1 MAPKW
6 QDLADRIAAEIRR
19 GDFAPGQHLP
29 HIRDLVAAG
38 EGSKATVHA
47 AYKAL
52 EAQGLVTSSR
62 GHGTIVRPHGPVRPI
77 HLVSKRVVLREFT
90 RDDVDDV
97 LAIIG
102 DDKVTAWLSFDSR
115 NRDQAIAMIE
125 GALERAH
132 QEPRTEYYLAV
143 TKQGDNRVIG
153 FARIGFAGVKA
164 GKLGY
169 AIAAQEWGRGY
180 ATDAARALTTFAFT
194 ELGLHR
200 ISAAIGPENAAS
212 IAMVEKL
219 GFTREGVLRD
229 HVFTNGSWRDSILYS
244 VLEHEWQA

>member
-6 QDLADRIAAEIRR
+6 QDLADRIAAEICR

-125 GALERAH
+125 GALERAQ

-169 AIAAQEWGRGY
+169 AIAAQERGRGY

-200 ISAAIGPENAAS
+200 ISAATGPENAAS